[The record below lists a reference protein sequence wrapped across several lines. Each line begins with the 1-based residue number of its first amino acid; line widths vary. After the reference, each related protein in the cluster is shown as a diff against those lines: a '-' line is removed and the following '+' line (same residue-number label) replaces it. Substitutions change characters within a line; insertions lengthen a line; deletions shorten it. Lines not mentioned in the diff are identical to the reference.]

1 MREMRSTI
9 RKPILGRRG
18 GRWGDGE
25 SDDGESECDEFLD
38 NYPFG
43 WTDNWTLSY
52 DDGVNTAE
60 GINEER
66 VSRESQICWKH
77 P

>member
-1 MREMRSTI
+1 MR
-9 RKPILGRRG
+9 
-18 GRWGDGE
+18 W
-25 SDDGESECDEFLD
+25 FLD

-60 GINEER
+60 GINEGEG
-66 VSRESQICWKH
+66 
-77 P
+77 